1 MLAGAALVAPAV
13 TEATTLEELS
23 LSAMVR
29 QAEVIVTGT
38 CERVESR
45 WVGRT
50 LYTLATVRVAETLK
64 GEARRELTLVVP
76 GGMDLKRPIPIAV
89 TYPGAPVVM
98 QGQGLVLLLEPFAEV
113 ADGFAAV
120 GFSQGALPVMRD
132 EAGRSLVLRRGA
144 SAGGAVPLSA
154 LRSEILSYLEEQR

>member
-1 MLAGAALVAPAV
+1 MAAAALLAPAP
-13 TEATTLEELS
+13 TEATTLQELS
-23 LSAMVR
+23 LAAMVR
-29 QAEVIVTGT
+29 QADVIVTGS

-45 WVGRT
+45 WVGRR
-50 LYTLATVRVAETLK
+50 LLTLATVSVSETLK
-64 GEARRELTLVVP
+64 GEARRELTLVIP

-98 QGQGLVLLLEPFAEV
+98 PGQGLVLLLEPSAEI

-144 SAGGAVPLSA
+144 SAGGAVPLAA
-154 LRSEILSYLEEQR
+154 LRSEILSYLEAQR